1 MCRVRWNVKK
11 FWIGELDLHRVDL
24 ADITGIRHGT
34 IGDIINGLNSSIS
47 LEDLGKLCYALQRD
61 ISELLIVEWE
71 SEKLEGNARNEFI
84 MNNVMRVREERFKEA
99 AERREREEEQRRFEE
114 GQRIQEAVR
123 KILLEHGI
131 ILDSNEDTKE

>member
-24 ADITGIRHGT
+24 ADITGIRPGT
-34 IGDIINGLNSSIS
+34 IGDIINGLNNSIT

-61 ISELLIVEWE
+61 IDELLVVEWE
-71 SEKLEGNARNEFI
+71 SEKLEGDARTEFI
-84 MNNVMRVREERFKEA
+84 MSNVMRVREERSKEA
-99 AERREREEEQRRFEE
+99 AERREREEEQRRLEE
-114 GQRIQEAVR
+114 EQRIQNAVR

-131 ILDSNEDTKE
+131 ILDNNEEAEE